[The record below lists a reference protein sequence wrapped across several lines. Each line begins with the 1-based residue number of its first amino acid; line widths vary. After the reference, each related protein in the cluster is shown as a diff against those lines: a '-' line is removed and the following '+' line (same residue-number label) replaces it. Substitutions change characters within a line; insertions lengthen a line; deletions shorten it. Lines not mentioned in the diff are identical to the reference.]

1 MNHRSILT
9 AIAAGVAS
17 GVLATAPLLG
27 FLLNCLCC
35 ASVWGSAAAVV
46 WLEARRCGARP
57 SLRDSALLGLV
68 TGLVSGIVA
77 AAFIALLTFD
87 AHEAAEIVRQ
97 MDVDVDLREAT
108 AQVAAVLESGI
119 VTAVTATFTAVLH
132 AGVGV
137 LGGLLGAALTAA
149 DNSSRTYPAS

>member
-1 MNHRSILT
+1 MNRRSILT

-17 GVLATAPLLG
+17 GVLATVPLLG
-27 FLLNCLCC
+27 LLVNCLCC

-46 WLEARRCGARP
+46 WLEARRRGAPP

-68 TGLVSGIVA
+68 TGLVSGFVA
-77 AAFIALLTFD
+77 AAFIVLLTFD
-87 AHEAAEIVRQ
+87 PYEAAGIVREI
-97 MDVDVDLREAT
+97 DVDAGMRSMM
-108 AQVAAVLESGI
+108 AQIAAVLESGI
-119 VTAVTATFTAVLH
+119 VTAVIAASTAALH

-137 LGGLLGAALTAA
+137 LGGLLGAALTAV